1 MFKRVKVILSIVL
14 TMLFAVSQS
23 ALSEAA
29 PDMSDFRQT
38 EEFPFVFVTE
48 CEKCDEG
55 LITDSMFNILSRGI
69 QFKLAKTDLNPND
82 PFLVDYVN
90 EVLPFA
96 KKKGWQ
102 LAKVIV
108 RGAASPEGKYS
119 FNQKLGRERTRKLVE
134 FLQNA
139 DSTSTDAIE
148 SVSITEDYSYLLYL
162 MEQADD
168 PDYAK
173 VKSIYDEFKGN
184 ELSIKHKLSANRTLW
199 LRLYRTYFPKLRSA
213 RLILL
218 FRDMKAQPQVAP
230 KPLFDTTPVFPIE
243 VQQPTFPVIPIEPVV
258 VEEPVIV
265 EPIVEEPVV
274 EEPTVEEPVIE
285 EPIIEEPIVEEVE
298 PDTVSD
304 DRLSR
309 REFMSVKSNLLF
321 DFAYVPGY
329 DKFCPIPNVAVEFY
343 PKHGH
348 FTYGASFDC
357 PWWQDYW
364 GQKFFQIR
372 NYQVHS
378 RYYFRSGDVDKRGY
392 GNGAAFKGAYVSA
405 YAHAGLYSIC
415 FAPKRA
421 WEGEGAG
428 AGLGVGYVLPLGKKE
443 HWRLEFGAQGG
454 YFRSKYDPYQWECP
468 VNPTEQTHLYYY
480 KWTGKPE
487 LFKRR
492 QYRYSWLGP
501 TRVEVTLSYDIL
513 YRKRDKKGVSFRS
526 TEKAANQIQYSQ
538 EGGMR

>member
-38 EEFPFVFVTE
+38 EEFPFVFVTN
-48 CEKCDEG
+48 CEDCDAN
-55 LITDSMFNILSRGI
+55 LISDSLFNSISRGV
-69 QFKLAKTDLNPND
+69 QFQLAKTELNPND
-82 PFLVDYVN
+82 PFLADYVN
-90 EVLPFA
+90 QLLPYA
-96 KKKGWQ
+96 KQKGWE

-108 RGAASPEGKYS
+108 RGAASPEGNFS
-119 FNQKLGRERTRKLVE
+119 FNKKLGSERTRKLVE
-134 FLQNA
+134 FLHKA
-139 DSTSTDAIE
+139 DTASHAEIE
-148 SVSITEDYSYLLYL
+148 SESITEDYGYLIYL
-162 MEQADD
+162 MEKAGD
-168 PDYAK
+168 PDLSK
-173 VKSIYDEFKGN
+173 VKSIYDEFHGD
-184 ELSIKHKLSANRTLW
+184 ELSIKKKLSANRPLW

-213 RLILL
+213 RLVLL
-218 FRDMKAQPQVAP
+218 YREKDKRPVPQPQKDVE
-230 KPLFDTTPVFPIE
+230 PVFP
-243 VQQPTFPVIPIEPVV
+243 VSVTQPTFPELKIDAPSVNPL
-258 VEEPVIV
+258 
-265 EPIVEEPVV
+265 
-274 EEPTVEEPVIE
+274 
-285 EPIIEEPIVEEVE
+285 VEEVVTLPE
-298 PDTVSD
+298 QD
-304 DRLSR
+304 DVIPR

-454 YFRSKYDPYQWECP
+454 FFRSKYDPYQWECP

-501 TRVEVTLSYDIL
+501 TRVEVTLSYDLL
-513 YRKRDKKGVSFRS
+513 YRKRNKKGVSFRS